1 MATKEESKEIIIS
14 EITGINPGVLT
25 DRIDGTIQLSIR
37 YLKRT
42 MQQYADQE
50 TAELRAE
57 NEQLRADN
65 AILLKWQT
73 SGGKCQCTESTGS
86 THVECCNH
94 CGLPVPGEPWSMPE
108 MERLRAELDRV
119 RKGEWINRNMR
130 TPDTDKQVLVMYH
143 HGSIS
148 PEIKIEIDVY
158 NLRRERF
165 GREFDWSYVTHWM
178 PLPEPPKE

>member
-1 MATKEESKEIIIS
+1 MENKSKEQIIS
-14 EITGINPGVLT
+14 EIANIEMDKVSYVYT
-25 DRIDGTIQLSIR
+25 
-37 YLKRT
+37 T
-42 MQQYADQE
+42 MQTIHARRAMQQFADQE

-73 SGGKCQCTESTGS
+73 SGGKCQCTESTGW
-86 THVECCNH
+86 TTVKCCNI
-94 CGLPVPGEPWSMPE
+94 CGLPVPGEPWNMPE
-108 MERLRAELDRV
+108 MERLRAELERV
-119 RKGEWINRNMR
+119 RKEREWINRNMR

-148 PEIKIEIDVY
+148 PEIKVEIDVY